1 MCMAF
6 SLWITM
12 SWLCAGTYLL
22 GKDTYGYALANNM
35 KHFLSSKWVKAYNE
49 DVWIHADL
57 HLNRFECASARTR
70 YQIKHN

>member
-1 MCMAF
+1 M
-6 SLWITM
+6 
-12 SWLCAGTYLL
+12 L